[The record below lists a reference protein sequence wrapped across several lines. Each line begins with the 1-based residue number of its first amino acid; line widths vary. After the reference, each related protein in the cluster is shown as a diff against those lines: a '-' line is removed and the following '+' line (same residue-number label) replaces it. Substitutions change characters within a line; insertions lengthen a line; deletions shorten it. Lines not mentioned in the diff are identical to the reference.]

1 MSIGTLR
8 RTTAAVHGYNLPMIS
23 SRPLITAL
31 LALTACTATAQH
43 NPLATS
49 VPSPNHNARTP
60 IIKVAAEAH
69 YFIRQSGMDD
79 VISVRIRN
87 Q

>member
-1 MSIGTLR
+1 MIRSRLLVTTL
-8 RTTAAVHGYNLPMIS
+8 P
-23 SRPLITAL
+23 
-31 LALTACTATAQH
+31 ALTACTATAKPH
-43 NPLATS
+43 PLATS

-69 YFIRQSGMDD
+69 CFIRQSGMDD

>member
-1 MSIGTLR
+1 
-8 RTTAAVHGYNLPMIS
+8 MIS
-23 SRPLITAL
+23 PRLLVSAL
-31 LALTACTATAQH
+31 LVLTACTATAQH
-43 NPLATS
+43 NPLAIWA
-49 VPSPNHNARTP
+49 PSPNQNARTP
-60 IIKVAAEAH
+60 AIKVVAEAH